1 MRVLLTNDDGIRA
14 PGLLAL
20 YREVRAIA
28 DEVLV
33 VAPLT
38 VQSATSHG
46 VTFHQPLMIETVAVD
61 DSFGV
66 AVDGRPA
73 DCVKLALTSVWPER
87 MGGRP
92 DLVISGMNAGANVG
106 INVIY
111 SGTVAAALEAA
122 FLGVPAIAVSLH
134 LGRGRPR
141 FEAAARHARRTL
153 EMIIRAG
160 LPSAHA
166 CLSINIPRCELPEEA
181 ADDPSVL
188 AEMRLQSGASP
199 RSGSSPG
206 EEGDFDPEAEMPV
219 VVCSMN
225 THGIADRYEQRRSP
239 GGAIYYW
246 SAAGGLDFHGTD
258 NGSDVDNLFRR
269 CITVTPLKYDLTD
282 HAALAIWKERLGT
295 ANGE

>member
-1 MRVLLTNDDGIRA
+1 MRILLTNDDGIRA

-20 YREVRAIA
+20 YREVAALA

-46 VTFHQPLMIETVAVD
+46 VTFHQPLMVESVAVEGAM
-61 DSFGV
+61 GV

-73 DCVKLALTSVWPER
+73 DCVKLALTTIWPER

-122 FLGVPAIAVSLH
+122 FLGVPSVAVSLH

-141 FEAAARHARRTL
+141 FDSAATHARRAL
-153 EMIIRAG
+153 ELILRGG
-160 LPSAHA
+160 LPEPHA
-166 CLSINIPRCELPEEA
+166 CLSVNIPRCEEPEEA
-181 ADDPSVL
+181 SDPAVL

-199 RSGSSPG
+199 RSGASPG
-206 EEGDFDPEAEMPV
+206 EDGDFDPDEAMPV
-219 VVCSMN
+219 VVCPMN
-225 THGIADRYEQRRSP
+225 VHGIADRYEERRSP
-239 GGAIYYW
+239 GGALYYW
-246 SAAGGLDFHGTD
+246 SASGGLDFHETD
-258 NGSDVDNLFRR
+258 SGSDVEFLFQR
-269 CITVTPLKYDLTD
+269 CVTVTPLKYDLTD
-282 HAALAIWKERLGT
+282 HAGVAVWEERLR
-295 ANGE
+295 GES